1 MIYHRGY
8 IKQFHDVTGDIRVI
22 TIQMDVPYAYQA
34 GQYMVL
40 QIDGYDPRPF
50 SIASAPR
57 RDNSFDIHIR
67 NSGQNLSQH
76 LCHHIK
82 QGDRVSVSMPKGVL
96 HLQPTEKSKV
106 FLAGGTGITPF
117 FAIMEEVKNKPISLY
132 WGMTSEDDFYI
143 RPHGKGLTVRYCTDI
158 YPVDAYIEDGIDW
171 DAIVYLSGPP
181 AMVADSK
188 AKVLAAGVEP
198 SNIVHDE

>member
-1 MIYHRGY
+1 MIYHHGY

-22 TIQMDVPYAYQA
+22 TIQMDSPYDYRA

-40 QIDGYDPRPF
+40 QIDGQDPRPF

-57 RDNSFDIHIR
+57 SDNSFDIHVR
-67 NSGQNLSQH
+67 NSGQNLSMH

-82 QGDRVSVSMPKGVL
+82 QGDRVSVSTSQGTL
-96 HLQPTEKSKV
+96 HSQNNDKPRV

-117 FAIMEEVKNKPISLY
+117 LAIMEESKNKPISLY

-143 RPHGKGLTVRYCTDI
+143 RPHAKGLVVRYCTDI
-158 YPVDAYIEDGIDW
+158 YPIDAYIEDGIDW

-181 AMVADSK
+181 AMVTDSK
-188 AKVLAAGVEP
+188 AKLLAAGVEP
-198 SNIVHDE
+198 SSIVHDE